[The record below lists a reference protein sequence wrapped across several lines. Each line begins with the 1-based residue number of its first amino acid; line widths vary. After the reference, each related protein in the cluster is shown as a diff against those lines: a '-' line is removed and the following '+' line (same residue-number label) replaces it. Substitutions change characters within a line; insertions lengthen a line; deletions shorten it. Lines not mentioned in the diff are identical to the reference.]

1 MAVWIAGIGIELGSY
16 MDDISKLFS
25 TFVDAVALILALVLV
40 VSILHRKLGRPW
52 LHVVL
57 MGGMF
62 SIALVVSMSDPIQ
75 LGPGKIFDM
84 RGLMIGTAVA
94 LLGPAARLIALA
106 TGLAYRLGIGGTG
119 VWVGTSGMVLAFAGG
134 QAWRH
139 LFLER
144 GGKLWKHSFIL
155 GTMNFHSKVV
165 FFS

>member
-1 MAVWIAGIGIELGSY
+1 VAVWIAGIGIELGSY

-75 LGPGKIFDM
+75 LGPGKI
-84 RGLMIGTAVA
+84 LTCVA
-94 LLGPAARLIALA
+94 
-106 TGLAYRLGIGGTG
+106 
-119 VWVGTSGMVLAFAGG
+119 S
-134 QAWRH
+134 
-139 LFLER
+139 
-144 GGKLWKHSFIL
+144 
-155 GTMNFHSKVV
+155 
-165 FFS
+165 